1 LQLSNSGCVKTLT
14 GIYWSLTV
22 DKYANSMYL
31 KMVVSFKEEFYFMG
45 QISSSAAQVIISI
58 IPIVG
63 IVMGS
68 VVIFFYLLW
77 NHKRRT
83 LLIKAGQFKR
93 PEFDLLTFSL
103 LAGLLLSAVGLA
115 LTIFLAIAL
124 GVNFGLLGGII
135 PLAVGIG
142 LLAYYGIRHG
152 DRPS

>member
-1 LQLSNSGCVKTLT
+1 
-14 GIYWSLTV
+14 
-22 DKYANSMYL
+22 
-31 KMVVSFKEEFYFMG
+31 MG
-45 QISSSAAQVIISI
+45 QMSSSAAQVIISI

-83 LLIKAGQFKR
+83 LLIKAGMFKR